1 MSDHMN
7 SIKMPTNIGK
17 IKKWLPRGR
26 LVFLKN
32 KEPTTSVIQLTS
44 DLKQHYLNLNSIL
57 PTQ

>member
-7 SIKMPTNIGK
+7 LIKIPTNIGK